1 MSTLDEITNEKQ
13 RITEALAR
21 VDAQRQ
27 KLTGELEELEATE
40 RVLARY
46 NKGAQTGK
54 ASAKTPPPPS
64 RPPQRDQAGAHAL
77 RPQERLAASVARPA
91 SAIMFLPWQ
100 SARRS
105 RKSLQLAGAFARTML
120 APRLPGTSG
129 PVASKS
135 AVGSSMSR
143 SQRGRSNAPR
153 FLQISGSFSWALS
166 LCRSALIDV
175 PSDGAMWPFTR
186 CPCLRSENR
195 RGSMVAEAIS
205 AAAVGLQVQSA
216 PSNCAA

>member
-105 RKSLQLAGAFARTML
+105 GKSLQLAGAFARTML

-153 FLQISGSFSWALS
+153 SSIKMKGVPLAEADDHALDRFGVDRVLGGDRHANLFAS
-166 LCRSALIDV
+166 HWRAQRWTDQLA
-175 PSDGAMWPFTR
+175 A
-186 CPCLRSENR
+186 NR
-195 RGSMVAEAIS
+195 R
-205 AAAVGLQVQSA
+205 
-216 PSNCAA
+216 SNCER